1 MHLLVRREGLAQS
14 IIMALC
20 TQCSGCY
27 VASISPQTDSEIM
40 YPTNRVYDVMPDSEV
55 WTSAPGQKKM
65 LSSYGFCYLEEAE
78 GRKSPPCQFCNWRLK
93 SQQHFLLEH
102 FYFGRSQLQ
111 MLRAGDLLIVAL
123 PHRLDYFLLRTATKI
138 TSAWPLK
145 TLLLCTSG
153 KISLPGAVSRIL
165 CFQLEYISCHHTGR
179 ISTTFPRSSDEPLI
193 IFH

>member
-1 MHLLVRREGLAQS
+1 MHFLVRREAQAQS

-20 TQCSGCY
+20 TQCSGCD
-27 VASISPQTDSEIM
+27 VAFISPQTDPEIL
-40 YPTNRVYDVMPDSEV
+40 YPINRVYDVRPDSEV
-55 WTSAPGQKKM
+55 WMSAPGHKM
-65 LSSYGFCYLEEAE
+65 FSSYGFCSLEEVE

-93 SQQHFLLEH
+93 SQQHFSFEH
-102 FYFGRSQLQ
+102 FYFWRSQLQ
-111 MLRAGDLLIVAL
+111 MLRAGELLIVVL

-153 KISLPGAVSRIL
+153 KISLLGAVSRIL
-165 CFQLEYISCHHTGR
+165 CFQLEYISYHHTGR
-179 ISTTFPRSSDEPLI
+179 ISTTFTRSSDEPHL